1 MKGVTSMQLSKI
13 KMTFIFAL
21 VLALSMTFT
30 SAVYSDSKDG
40 WKGYGLYNIN
50 ASKVSIISEDVNVK
64 LLNDR
69 LAYNGEF
76 LIRNQSNN
84 VVKAVLGIP
93 VQGIDKI
100 TLMEKNSV
108 IKWKKRSFGSMQNE
122 FAMENRVPK
131 EEFWYVYNLTLNPG
145 ETKLLNLSLEA
156 VQLQEEQGS
165 YTFTYY
171 NDRKLGFS
179 NQVEK
184 TSLYIDIADFQPY
197 NILSVQGL
205 DPALL
210 GAKGDIVLKAA
221 LESTN
226 TVSIKYMDV
235 TKAALNRLQTS
246 AMYKPR
252 EIALTF
258 IGKNYSKASSLC
270 DEYLKNPIDSG
281 ISQEEILF
289 IKAESMRRLQN
300 YDKYLAIVDAMD
312 YSKLYP
318 LELKN
323 KIFMDKMTIYI
334 EQRNNNK
341 LLNLYDELEQEPSE
355 STQILKAW
363 IENSSIYGASMLNKS
378 NLEEVVQREERA
390 VEKEISELE
399 RWYNQAMEFKYTPI
413 ILFAAGLLLGLFL
426 RISKSKKKRKKSM
439 YIYRM

>member
-1 MKGVTSMQLSKI
+1 MQLSKI
-13 KMTFIFAL
+13 KITFIFVL

-30 SAVYSDSKDG
+30 SAEYSDSKDG

-50 ASKVSIISEDVNVK
+50 ASKFTIISEDVNVK
-64 LLNDR
+64 LVNDR
-69 LAYNGEF
+69 LIYNGEF
-76 LIRNQSNN
+76 LIKNQSNS

-131 EEFWYVYNLTLNPG
+131 EEFWYVYSISLNPG

-184 TSLYIDIADFQPY
+184 TSLYIDISDFQPY
-197 NILSVQGL
+197 NILSVQGI

-210 GAKGDIVLKAA
+210 GAKGDIVLKTATD
-221 LESTN
+221 STN

-235 TKAALNRLQTS
+235 TKAALKKLQTS
-246 AMYKPR
+246 ALYKPR

-258 IGKNYSKASSLC
+258 SEKNYSKTSSLC
-270 DEYLKNPIDSG
+270 DEYLKNPIDAG
-281 ISQEEILF
+281 VSQEEIMF

-300 YDKYLAIVDAMD
+300 YDKYLAIVDTLD

-323 KIFMDKMTIYI
+323 KILMDRMTIYI
-334 EQRNNNK
+334 EQHNNSK
-341 LLNLYDELEQEPSE
+341 LLNLYDELEQGTSE

-363 IENSSIYGASMLNKS
+363 IENSSIYGASLLNKD
-378 NLEEVVQREERA
+378 NLTEVIQQEENAEE
-390 VEKEISELE
+390 EKISELE
-399 RWYNQAMEFKYTPI
+399 QWYNQAMEFKYTPLI
-413 ILFAAGLLLGLFL
+413 IFVAGLLLGLFL
-426 RISKSKKKRKKSM
+426 RMFRFKKKRKKSM